1 MQQQLKR
8 CMTYGKLSLH
18 NTKYVM
24 NMATKKLHR
33 MSRVMPQKELD
44 SVSHARS
51 TLGENRAFEVL
62 WQAQQYWL
70 AMETFRKDRERNKNY
85 TYGRQWDDYVCVNGK
100 MMKEEDLIKKQ
111 GNVPLKNNLIR
122 RMVQAVLGVYRSQAK
137 EPTCTARD
145 RDEQRYGETM
155 STVLQCNMQLNRMTE
170 INARCME
177 EFLISGFVVQRKWY
191 GWRNNKLD
199 CWTDYVQPNNFF
211 IDNNMR
217 DFRGWDCSCVG
228 EIHDISF
235 EDLCGRFAHNADD
248 YNHLAEI
255 YKFAKDKSYLS
266 AVYDNFGYPLQG
278 YYDFLVPYDQSRCR
292 VIEVWRKES
301 KARVRCHDVNNGD
314 VFKVDM
320 EDFKEL
326 VLDENEKRKQQARE
340 LGMSETEVP
349 LIRYE
354 WFMDSYWYYYMLT
367 PFGDILEE
375 GETPYEHKSHPYV
388 FKAYPFIDGEIH
400 SFVSNVIDQQRY
412 TNRLITM
419 YDWIMRASAKGVLLF
434 PEECLPKGMSME
446 DVADEWARFNGII
459 MIKQP
464 KTGQALPQQIANNCT
479 QIGISELLNMQ
490 LKFFEDISGVNG
502 ALQGKPGYSGM
513 SASLYNQQAQN
524 ATTSLL
530 DLLDTFSAFIRDG
543 AYKDVKNIQQFYDTP
558 RVFNIAGKNSTIVEY
573 DPKKIRDV
581 EFDLSIVEST
591 ATPAYRAMTNDMLM
605 QLWQNKAISV
615 EQLLEHGEFPFADE
629 LLQSIKSQREQLQQ
643 GQVPDGLSPELA
655 GTNTTPMASSHFRF
669 TDVFKQRLHGEYS
682 SSSASST
689 EISSMSYVVLRRS
702 LQFLS

>member
-1 MQQQLKR
+1 
-8 CMTYGKLSLH
+8 
-18 NTKYVM
+18 
-24 NMATKKLHR
+24 
-33 MSRVMPQKELD
+33 MPKSELD
-44 SVSHARS
+44 SVAQAKKM
-51 TLGENRAFEVL
+51 LGNNRAFEVL
-62 WQAQQYWL
+62 WEAQQYWW
-70 AMETFRKDRERNKNY
+70 AMETFRQDRERNKNY
-85 TYGRQWDDYVCVNGK
+85 TYGRQWDDVICVDGVS
-100 MMKEEDLIKKQ
+100 MKEEDYIRKQ

-145 RDEQRYGETM
+145 RDEQKYGETM
-155 STVLQCNMQLNRMTE
+155 STVLQCNMQLNRMTR

-191 GWRNNKLD
+191 GWREDKLD

-217 DFRGWDCSCVG
+217 DFRGWDVSCLG
-228 EIHDISF
+228 EVHDISF
-235 EDLCGRFAHNADD
+235 ESLCQRFAHSPADFD
-248 YNHLAEI
+248 RLADI
-255 YKFAKDKSYLS
+255 YRLARDKRALTTAYE
-266 AVYDNFGYPLQG
+266 DFGYPLQG
-278 YYDFLVPYDQSRCR
+278 YYDFLVPRDTSRCR

-301 KARVRCHDVNNGD
+301 KPRYRCHDVNSGD
-314 VFKVDM
+314 VFKIDV
-320 EDFKEL
+320 EDFEEL
-326 VLDENEKRKQQARE
+326 VGNVNRKRLEDARE
-340 LGMSETEVP
+340 LGMAEEDVP
-349 LIRYE
+349 LIKWE
-354 WFMDSYWYYYMLT
+354 WFIDSYWYYYYLT

-388 FKAYPFIDGEIH
+388 FLAYPFIDGEIH

-446 DVADEWARFNGII
+446 EVADEWARFNGII
-459 MIKQP
+459 MIKTP
-464 KTGQALPQQIANNCT
+464 KDGRTIPQQIANNCT

-530 DLLDTFSAFIRDG
+530 DLLDTFSEFIRDG
-543 AYKDVKNIQQFYDTP
+543 ATKDVKNIQQFYDTP
-558 RVFNIAGKNSTIVEY
+558 RVFNIAGKNSSIVEY
-573 DPKKIRDV
+573 DPKKIRNV

-591 ATPAYRAMTNDMLM
+591 ATPTYRAMANEMLM
-605 QLWQNKAISV
+605 ELWKAQAISV
-615 EQLLEHGEFPFADE
+615 EQLLEHGEFPFGDE
-629 LLQSIKSQREQLQQ
+629 LLQSIKAQREQLEQ
-643 GQVPDGLSPELA
+643 GQMPDGISPELA
-655 GTNTTPMASSHFRF
+655 QQAQQGANMQA
-669 TDVFKQRLHGEYS
+669 VQNAQQML
-682 SSSASST
+682 AA
-689 EISSMSYVVLRRS
+689 
-702 LQFLS
+702 

>member
-1 MQQQLKR
+1 
-8 CMTYGKLSLH
+8 
-18 NTKYVM
+18 
-24 NMATKKLHR
+24 
-33 MSRVMPQKELD
+33 MPQKELD
-44 SVSHARS
+44 SVSQARR

-70 AMETFRKDRERNKNY
+70 AMDTFRRDRERNKNY
-85 TYGRQWDDYVCVNGK
+85 TYGRQWEDVVCVEGK

-235 EDLCGRFAHNADD
+235 EDLCGRFAHGAED
-248 YNHLAEI
+248 YNRLAEI

-266 AVYDNFGYPLQG
+266 AMYDNFGYPLQG

-301 KARVRCHDVNNGD
+301 MPRVRCHDVNNGD
-314 VFKVDM
+314 VFKVDV
-320 EDFKEL
+320 EDFQSL
-326 VLDENEKRKQQARE
+326 VIDENNKRLQQAQE
-340 LGMSETEVP
+340 LGMSEDEVP

-388 FKAYPFIDGEIH
+388 FKAYPFIDGEVH

-459 MIKQP
+459 MIRQP

-524 ATTSLL
+524 AATSLL
-530 DLLDTFSAFIRDG
+530 DLLDTFSAFIREG

-558 RVFNIAGKNSTIVEY
+558 RVFNIAGKSSTIVEY
-573 DPKKIRDV
+573 DPRKIRDV

-605 QLWQNKAISV
+605 QLWQSKAISV

-643 GQVPDGLSPELA
+643 GQIPDGLSPELTQQVQQGA
-655 GTNTTPMASSHFRF
+655 NMEA
-669 TDVFKQRLHGEYS
+669 VNQ
-682 SSSASST
+682 AQQ
-689 EISSMSYVVLRRS
+689 M
-702 LQFLS
+702 LQ

>member
-1 MQQQLKR
+1 
-8 CMTYGKLSLH
+8 
-18 NTKYVM
+18 
-24 NMATKKLHR
+24 
-33 MSRVMPQKELD
+33 MPKSELD
-44 SVSHARS
+44 SVAQANKM
-51 TLGENRAFEVL
+51 LGRNRAFEVL
-62 WQAQQYWL
+62 WEAQQYWW
-70 AMETFRKDRERNKNY
+70 AMETFRQDRERNKNY
-85 TYGRQWDDYVCVNGK
+85 TYGRQWDDVICVDGVS
-100 MMKEEDLIKKQ
+100 MKEEEYIRKQ

-145 RDEQRYGETM
+145 RDEQKYGETM
-155 STVLQCNMQLNRMTE
+155 STVLQCNMQLNRMTR

-191 GWRNNKLD
+191 GWREDKLD

-217 DFRGWDCSCVG
+217 DFRGWDVSCLG
-228 EIHDISF
+228 EVHDISF
-235 EDLCGRFAHNADD
+235 ESLCQRFAHSPADFER
-248 YNHLAEI
+248 LADI
-255 YKFAKDKSYLS
+255 YRLARDKRALTTAYE
-266 AVYDNFGYPLQG
+266 DFGYPLQG
-278 YYDFLVPYDQSRCR
+278 YYDFLVPRDTSRCR

-301 KARVRCHDVNNGD
+301 KPRYRCHDVNSGD
-314 VFKVDM
+314 VFKVDV
-320 EDFKEL
+320 EDFEEF
-326 VLDENEKRKQQARE
+326 VGSVNRKRLEDARE
-340 LGMSETEVP
+340 LGMAEEDVP
-349 LIRYE
+349 LIKYE
-354 WFMDSYWYYYMLT
+354 WFIDSYWYYYYLT

-388 FKAYPFIDGEIH
+388 FLAYPFIDGEIH

-446 DVADEWARFNGII
+446 EVADEWARFNGII
-459 MIKQP
+459 MIKTP
-464 KTGQALPQQIANNCT
+464 KDGRTIPQQIANNCT

-530 DLLDTFSAFIRDG
+530 DLLDTFSEFIRDG
-543 AYKDVKNIQQFYDTP
+543 ATKDVKNIQQFYDTP
-558 RVFNIAGKNSTIVEY
+558 RVFNIAGKNCSIVEY
-573 DPKKIRDV
+573 DPKKIRNV

-591 ATPAYRAMTNDMLM
+591 ATPTYRAMANEMLM
-605 QLWQNKAISV
+605 ELWKAQAISV
-615 EQLLEHGEFPFADE
+615 EQLLEHGDFPFGDE
-629 LLQSIKSQREQLQQ
+629 LLQSIKAQREQLEQ
-643 GQVPDGLSPELA
+643 GQMPEGISPELA
-655 GTNTTPMASSHFRF
+655 QQAQQGANMQA
-669 TDVFKQRLHGEYS
+669 VQ
-682 SSSASST
+682 SAQQ
-689 EISSMSYVVLRRS
+689 MLAA
-702 LQFLS
+702 

>member
-1 MQQQLKR
+1 
-8 CMTYGKLSLH
+8 
-18 NTKYVM
+18 
-24 NMATKKLHR
+24 MATKRLHKV
-33 MSRVMPQKELD
+33 SRVLPKSELD
-44 SVSHARS
+44 SVREAKRM
-51 TLGENRAFEVL
+51 LGESRAFDVL
-62 WQAQQYWL
+62 WEAQSYWM
-70 AMETFRKDRERNKNY
+70 AMETFRTDRERNKNY
-85 TYGRQWDDYVCVNGK
+85 TYGKQWDDVICVEGK
-100 MMKEEDLIKKQ
+100 VMREEDYIKSQ
-111 GNVPLKNNLIR
+111 GNIPLKNNLIR

-145 RDEQRYGETM
+145 RDEQKYGETM

-177 EFLISGFVVQRKWY
+177 EFLISGFVVQRKWF
-191 GWRNNKLD
+191 GWRDNKLD

-217 DFRGWDCSCVG
+217 DFRGWDASCVG
-228 EIHDISF
+228 EVHDISF
-235 EDLCGRFAHNADD
+235 EELCGRFGRSASDVNR
-248 YNHLAEI
+248 LAEI
-255 YKFAKDKSYLS
+255 YRYARDRRVLAS
-266 AVYDNFGYPLQG
+266 AYDDFGYPLQG
-278 YYDFLVPYDQSRCR
+278 YYDFLVPRDTTRCR

-301 KARVRCHDVNNGD
+301 KPRYRCHDVNNGD
-314 VFKVDM
+314 VFKIDI
-320 EDFKEL
+320 EDFEEFVGSENRHRL
-326 VLDENEKRKQQARE
+326 QMAAETGMDE
-340 LGMSETEVP
+340 SEVP

-354 WFMDSYWYYYMLT
+354 WFMDSYWYYYYLT
-367 PFGDILEE
+367 PFGDILDE

-434 PEECLPKGMSME
+434 PEDCLPDGMSL
-446 DVADEWARFNGII
+446 DDIADEWARFNGVIV
-459 MIKQP
+459 MKSP
-464 KTGQALPQQIANNCT
+464 RDGRTVPQQVANNCT

-530 DLLDTFSAFIRDG
+530 DLLDSFSSFVKDG

-558 RVFNIAGKNSTIVEY
+558 RVFNIAGKNSAIVEY
-573 DPKKIRDV
+573 DPRKIRDV

-591 ATPAYRAMTNDMLM
+591 ATPAYRAMANDMLM
-605 QLWQNKAISV
+605 QLWQAQAISV
-615 EQLLEHGEFPFADE
+615 EQLLEHGDFPFADK
-629 LLQSIKSQREQLQQ
+629 LLQSIKSQREQLEQ
-643 GQVPDGLSPELA
+643 GEMPEGLSPELA
-655 GTNTTPMASSHFRF
+655 QQAQQGADMRAVR
-669 TDVFKQRLHGEYS
+669 QAEG
-682 SSSASST
+682 
-689 EISSMSYVVLRRS
+689 MLRA
-702 LQFLS
+702 